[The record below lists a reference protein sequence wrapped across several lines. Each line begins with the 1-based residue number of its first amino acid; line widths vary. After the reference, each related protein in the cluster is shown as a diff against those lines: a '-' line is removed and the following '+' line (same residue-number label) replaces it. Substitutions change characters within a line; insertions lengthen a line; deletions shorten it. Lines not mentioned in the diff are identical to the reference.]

1 MQHRTVQSVE
11 SQRILY
17 TPSSFA
23 RESLLHLQ
31 EVGTLRALQPHTSRR
46 DDLHSFLCFLVEE
59 GEGQLSWEGEKL
71 PLHRGDVVFI
81 DCRRGYAHSTGLPG
95 KSLWTLKWCHFYGPT
110 MASIYEKYRQR
121 GGSPVIRGADSGRYS
136 LLLEELYAIA
146 ASNDYIRDMRINEKL
161 SQLLTTLMESS
172 WNREGR
178 VQDPRKMDIRRVKNY
193 LDEHFRE
200 KITLESVAA
209 RFFVDKHYLARR
221 FKAEYGTTVTQ
232 HIHHLRITQAKW
244 MLRFTDKTVE
254 RIGLECGAGELTYF
268 SRLFKKLEGVSP
280 SEYRSRW

>member
-1 MQHRTVQSVE
+1 MVVKQSVD

-17 TPSSFA
+17 TPSPFA

-46 DDLHSFLCFLVEE
+46 EDLRSFLCFLVEE
-59 GEGQLSWEGEKL
+59 GEGRLSWQGEEISL
-71 PLHRGDVVFI
+71 YRGDVVFL
-81 DCRRGYAHSTGLPG
+81 DCRRGSAHSTGLPG
-95 KSLWTLKWCHFYGPT
+95 RPLWRLKWCHFDGPT
-110 MASIYEKYRQR
+110 MVSIYDKYCQR
-121 GGSPVIRGADSGRYS
+121 GGGPVIRGGDSVRYS
-136 LLLEELYAIA
+136 RMLDELYAIA

-161 SQLLTTLMESS
+161 GQLLTVLMETS
-172 WNREGR
+172 WNKEAR
-178 VQDPRKMDIRRVKNY
+178 VQEPRKMDIRRIRSY

-200 KITLESVAA
+200 KITLEAVAA
-209 RFFVDKHYLARR
+209 RFYVDKHYLARR

-232 HIHHLRITQAKW
+232 YIHHLRITEAKW

-268 SRLFKKLEGVSP
+268 SRLFKKLEGMSP
-280 SEYRSRW
+280 TEYRSHW

>member
-1 MQHRTVQSVE
+1 MVVKQSVD

-17 TPSSFA
+17 TPSPFA

-46 DDLHSFLCFLVEE
+46 EDLRSFLCFLVEE
-59 GEGQLSWEGEKL
+59 GEGRLSWQGEEISL
-71 PLHRGDVVFI
+71 YRGDVVFI

-95 KSLWTLKWCHFYGPT
+95 RPLWRLKWCHFDGPT
-110 MASIYEKYRQR
+110 MASIYDKYCQR
-121 GGSPVIRGADSGRYS
+121 GGGPVICSGDSDRYS
-136 LLLEELYAIA
+136 RILDELYAIA

-161 SQLLTTLMESS
+161 GQLLTVLMETS
-172 WNREGR
+172 WNKEAR
-178 VQDPRKMDIRRVKNY
+178 VLEPRKMDIRRIKSY

-209 RFFVDKHYLARR
+209 RFYVDKHYLARR

-232 HIHHLRITQAKW
+232 YIHHLRITEAKW

-268 SRLFKKLEGVSP
+268 SRLFKKLEGMSP
-280 SEYRSRW
+280 TEYRSHW

>member
-1 MQHRTVQSVE
+1 MERKQSVD
-11 SQRILY
+11 SRRILY

-46 DDLHSFLCFLVEE
+46 EDLRSYLCFLVEE
-59 GEGQLSWEGEKL
+59 GEGLLDWEGQKH
-71 PLHRGDVVFI
+71 PLRRGDVVFI

-95 KSLWTLKWCHFYGPT
+95 KALWVLKWCHFDGPT
-110 MASIYEKYRQR
+110 MATIYEKYCQR
-121 GGSPVIRGADSGRYS
+121 GGSPIIRGAEYDRYS
-136 LLLEELYAIA
+136 RLMDEIYAIA
-146 ASNDYIRDMRINEKL
+146 GSNDYIRDMRINEKL
-161 SQLLTTLMESS
+161 GQLLTVLMESS
-172 WNREGR
+172 WDREVR
-178 VQDPRKMDIRRVKNY
+178 VQDPRKMDIRRIKAF

-200 KITLESVAA
+200 KITLESVASH
-209 RFFVDKHYLARR
+209 FYVDKHYLARR

-232 HIHHLRITQAKW
+232 YIHRLRITEAKW
-244 MLRFTDKTVE
+244 MLRFTRKTVE
-254 RIGLECGAGELTYF
+254 QIGLECGAGELTYF